1 MKCSSFKFVPF
12 LLSHYRELMG
22 GRVLHI
28 EGRNASYSS
37 ILGITFSDFGK
48 GEWIIIFYGIEKGPF
63 TDTALTCYDSYA
75 YYDWSQI

>member
-1 MKCSSFKFVPF
+1 M
-12 LLSHYRELMG
+12 
-22 GRVLHI
+22 

-63 TDTALTCYDSYA
+63 TDTALTCYDSYV